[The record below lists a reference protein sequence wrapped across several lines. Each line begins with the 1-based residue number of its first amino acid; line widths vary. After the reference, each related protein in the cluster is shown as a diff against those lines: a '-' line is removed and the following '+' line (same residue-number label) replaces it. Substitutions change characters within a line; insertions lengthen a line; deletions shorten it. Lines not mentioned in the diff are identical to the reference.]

1 MVLKHSSPQM
11 HTAAYF
17 AQSLNKA
24 VDLTEIRCYNALFLN
39 FRETTM
45 ATENNL
51 ETMDK
56 ASSAFAVTHK
66 NQPLHDSV
74 RQALESYFSQL
85 KGQTPNNLYELVLA
99 EVEMP
104 LMEAVME
111 YTKGNQ
117 SRAAILLGLSRGTLR
132 KKLKIYGML
141 D

>member
-1 MVLKHSSPQM
+1 M
-11 HTAAYF
+11 
-17 AQSLNKA
+17 
-24 VDLTEIRCYNALFLN
+24 
-39 FRETTM
+39 TTN
-45 ATENNL
+45 TIEKL
-51 ETMDK
+51 PSTFEL
-56 ASSAFAVTHK
+56 VQK

-74 RQALESYFSQL
+74 RQSLENYLQQL
-85 KGQTPNNLYELVLA
+85 KGQLPSNLYELILA
-99 EVEMP
+99 EVEAP